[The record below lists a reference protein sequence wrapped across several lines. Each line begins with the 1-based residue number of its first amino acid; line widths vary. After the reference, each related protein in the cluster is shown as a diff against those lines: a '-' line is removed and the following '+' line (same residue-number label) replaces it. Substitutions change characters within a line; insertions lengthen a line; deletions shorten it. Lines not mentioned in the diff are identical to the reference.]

1 MRTAAFVV
9 AFALSSVC
17 FAQDKP
23 AAPSGP
29 TATPIPDTPPPA
41 AKPAPAVKP
50 APAAAAPAA
59 AAPAAAS
66 AASAAK
72 PATAKPMSAARKGRR
87 EEDAR
92 HCLEKSNNNEIIKCA
107 EAYL

>member
-1 MRTAAFVV
+1 MRTAAFVI
-9 AFALSSVC
+9 AFALSCVS

-23 AAPSGP
+23 AAPAGP

-41 AKPAPAVKP
+41 AP
-50 APAAAAPAA
+50 APAAKPAAAAKPTPAAPAA
-59 AAPAAAS
+59 T
-66 AASAAK
+66 ASAAK
-72 PATAKPMSAARKGRR
+72 PASPKPLNPERKARR

-92 HCLEKSNNNEIIKCA
+92 HCLEKGTNTEIIKCA

>member
-9 AFALSSVC
+9 AFALSSVS

-29 TATPIPDTPPPA
+29 MATPIPDTPPPA
-41 AKPAPAVKP
+41 AKS

-59 AAPAAAS
+59 PAAAAPA
-66 AASAAK
+66 AAK

-92 HCLEKSNNNEIIKCA
+92 HCLEKNNNTEIIKCA

>member
-9 AFALSSVC
+9 AFALSSVS

-41 AKPAPAVKP
+41 AKPAPAAKP
-50 APAAAAPAA
+50 GPAAAAPA
-59 AAPAAAS
+59 PSAS
-66 AASAAK
+66 AASTAK
-72 PATAKPMSAARKGRR
+72 PAKPMSAERKGRR

-92 HCLEKSNNNEIIKCA
+92 HCLEKSNNTEIIKCA